1 MSAVASGLD
10 TTRSHLV
17 GIRDASMPRAYG
29 LLLLLLLLPA
39 RTTSIERA
47 LVSLSIRVLS
57 WLDSPHG
64 RGSAP
69 LADFSSSQLNS
80 CDGIDW
86 LRV

>member
-1 MSAVASGLD
+1 
-10 TTRSHLV
+10 
-17 GIRDASMPRAYG
+17 MPRAYG
-29 LLLLLLLLPA
+29 LLLLLLPA

-64 RGSAP
+64 RGGAP